1 MKAWLARE
9 GLPVTRAQEPQ
20 LLAPEVRRR
29 TPSESQRAVTA
40 ATQGLSCIMA
50 TILSM
55 HRPALAKDS
64 SHEEMRGHHQLEGDG
79 RGNPK
84 WMLLPP
90 IHPTPPNLSKAPFT
104 VCSLK

>member
-1 MKAWLARE
+1 M
-9 GLPVTRAQEPQ
+9 
-20 LLAPEVRRR
+20 
-29 TPSESQRAVTA
+29 PSESQRDVTA
-40 ATQGLSCIMA
+40 APWGLSCSMA
-50 TILSM
+50 TILST

-79 RGNPK
+79 HSNPK

-90 IHPTPPNLSKAPFT
+90 IQPTPPNLSKAPFT